1 MTTLE
6 DFRAAKDTFF
16 RDDPDSP
23 LAPEQRTTF
32 TGLRYFPEAEALGL
46 NVPLVTDGVDRDDPV
61 LMETT
66 SGGIQEYR
74 RAGVVRFDVD
84 GEPAEITL
92 YRSTDSD
99 ELFLPFRDATSGD
112 ESYGAGRYLDVDPP
126 GSDGRVAVDL
136 NYAYNPSCAYNP
148 NWACPIPPLE
158 NWLRVPIRAGERTF
172 PGAHDVSHAHAG

>member
-1 MTTLE
+1 
-6 DFRAAKDTFF
+6 
-16 RDDPDSP
+16 
-23 LAPEQRTTF
+23 
-32 TGLRYFPEAEALGL
+32 
-46 NVPLVTDGVDRDDPV
+46 
-61 LMETT
+61 METT

-74 RAGVVRFDVD
+74 RAGVVRFGVE
-84 GEPAEITL
+84 GELAEMTL
-92 YRSTDSD
+92 YRSIDAD

-126 GSDGRVAVDL
+126 PPDARVRVDL

-172 PGAHDVSHAHAG
+172 PGAHDVSPGSSR